1 MRYIARKHDLCGKV
15 NFLRHTSEQHKLKD
29 LIDFFYNYTDGRRTR
44 ASRYAGGAEYG
55 LPVRLLCSSAWWLQR
70 IDRKAINT
78 MLIGNPNLRNGWVR
92 LCYAAAA
99 GADYESS
106 KKAYL
111 EK

>member
-44 ASRYAGGAEYG
+44 TSRYAGGAEYG
-55 LPVRLLCSSAWWLQR
+55 LPVRLFSSSGDFRGLTE
-70 IDRKAINT
+70 KPS
-78 MLIGNPNLRNGWVR
+78 MLIGNRDLRNGWVR